1 MGLVGQLRESID
13 SLRRER
19 QSFDNIYKKLD
30 KDLTEKKKEMQRIID
45 LSNAAYEVHPYCWSS
60 LQGYLAHK
68 KTPTP

>member
-1 MGLVGQLRESID
+1 VQLRESID

-45 LSNAAYEVHPYCWSS
+45 LSNAAYEVR
-60 LQGYLAHK
+60 
-68 KTPTP
+68 T

>member
-45 LSNAAYEVHPYCWSS
+45 LSNAAYEVLPYSIS
-60 LQGYLAHK
+60 QNVFIN
-68 KTPTP
+68 